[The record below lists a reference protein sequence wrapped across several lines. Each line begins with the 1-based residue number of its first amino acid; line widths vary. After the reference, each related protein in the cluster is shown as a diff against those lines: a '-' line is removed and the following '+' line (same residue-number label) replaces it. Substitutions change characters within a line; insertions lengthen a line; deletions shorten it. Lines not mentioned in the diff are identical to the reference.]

1 MAKKYLSIEEA
12 AAQIGITTTEL
23 NRLREK
29 GTIRAFAD
37 RGTWKFKEEEV
48 EKLARSRQADSS
60 PDVPLQAFDTPAEGS
75 AADLLFSDDD
85 MSESEPTI
93 IRTGRDDDSG
103 SDSDVRLIF
112 DDSLNVPEAKAGPAP
127 EDSDSDVKLAG
138 AAPVSKDAGSDSDVK
153 LVTDVEP
160 TEPAGSDSDVRL
172 VSSDSSGDVKIAKP
186 RSGVQGAAGTKEEN
200 SAIDLAPTGEGS
212 SVISSEG
219 SSVISKEG
227 SSVVKQGAGDGNSV
241 IESESGISLAAASGI
256 TLASE
261 SGISLEQPN
270 DSGISLADEGST
282 VLSSE
287 SGISL
292 AGDSGISLA
301 EDSGISL
308 AAEAPVVKGE
318 PKPKSGKKRKSEP
331 EPASDDLTG
340 TIPLMD
346 VPLADSE
353 DILDT
358 QMEVP
363 MLGDSSEES
372 SVIGGPHSDATN
384 VITLDDDEDDGD
396 YAVTSKKQKG
406 AEHTDDE
413 LFATDEVAVEDAD
426 EALEVA
432 DEILGED
439 DELAEDVFGADDE
452 DFGDVESGVSSADLP
467 IGGPRV
473 TAAAEQEWGAP
484 TFAGLMISAVLLI
497 ACGTVMFDLV
507 RNMWHTDVA
516 NQNPIASMLLDT
528 FKGL

>member
-75 AADLLFSDDD
+75 AADLLFNDDE
-85 MSESEPTI
+85 MSENEPTI

-112 DDSLNVPEAKAGPAP
+112 DDSLNVPEATTGPAA

-138 AAPVSKDAGSDSDVK
+138 ATPVSKDAGSDSDVK

-160 TEPAGSDSDVRL
+160 TEPTGSDSDVRL

-186 RSGVQGAAGTKEEN
+186 RTGVPGGGAKEEN

-212 SVISSEG
+212 SVIAKEG
-219 SSVISKEG
+219 SSVIAKEE
-227 SSVVKQGAGDGNSV
+227 SSIVKQGPGNGNSV

-270 DSGISLADEGST
+270 DSGISLADDGST

-308 AAEAPVVKGE
+308 AAEDPVVKGQ
-318 PKPKSGKKRKSEP
+318 PKPKSGKKRPSEP
-331 EPASDDLTG
+331 ESAADDLTG

-353 DILDT
+353 DIIDT

-384 VITLDDDEDDGD
+384 VITLDDDDDGG
-396 YAVTSKKQKG
+396 YAVTSNQKG

-413 LFATDEVAVEDAD
+413 LFATDEVAVDDAD

-439 DELAEDVFGADDE
+439 DELTEDVFGADDE